1 MEGGDQAVSKTVD
14 ERVVKMQFD
23 NQQFE
28 QGVKTTMSSLDK
40 FKQALKLDGAT
51 KGLENVDAAAKK
63 VNMSGL
69 GDSIEAVRLKFSALE
84 VMGVT
89 ALSNITNEA
98 LNAGKKVVKA
108 FTIDPVKSGFQEYE
122 TQINAVQTILAN
134 TSSKGTTLD
143 QVNNALDE
151 LNHYA
156 DLTIYNFTEM
166 TRNIGTFTAAGVD
179 LDTSVQAIKGIAN
192 LAAVSGSTS
201 QQASTA
207 MYQLSQALAAG
218 TVKLQDWNS
227 VVNAGMG
234 GQVFQDSLKETAR
247 VHGIAIDEMIEKE
260 GSFRETLSK
269 GWLSSE
275 VLTETLSKFTGD
287 LSEAELKNI
296 GYTDEQIKAI
306 MKMGQTANDAAT
318 KVKTFTQL
326 KDTLMEAAQSGWT
339 QTWEL
344 LVGDFEEAKT
354 FYTELSDTFS
364 DIIGK
369 SADNRNKLL
378 EGALGS
384 TGWTDLTKKVEK
396 AGITVEDFQ
405 NGLIETAKKHGIA
418 IDDMI
423 KKEGSFSATLKNG
436 WLTSGMVAET
446 LKNFISGATGVSN
459 ATENMTDK
467 LSEFQDVVNKV
478 IRGDF
483 GNGETRMKKLA
494 DAGYDYAQIQGM
506 VNDVL
511 AGGSIEIDKMS
522 DAQLKSVG
530 YTDEQIKAIKE
541 LADQA
546 EKTGTPINKLIDD
559 MTRPSGR
566 ELLIDSLRNS
576 LKAVMIVCKSV
587 KGAWRDVFPKTTS
600 EQLYKL
606 IERTHEFSKWLIMSD
621 DYAKK
626 LRNTFKGIFSVLKV
640 GLGVIGSVIRIG
652 AKLISIILKPLG
664 SGLLTVTSYLGKST
678 DALVSFGE
686 KGLKFVSK
694 EFGKF
699 KKEIEETK
707 AAQWVIKNAGDAM
720 MLFGDAA
727 DYVKEHIGNF
737 NLGDMDSNFKSI
749 EKYAD
754 KAGTFIQNKY
764 HDVLNALDSNEFTQ
778 PIFENLTNSM
788 SLLKSALDGFKVPS
802 FYDLLEEIEKLQDY
816 LNKNGY
822 LENGVETMVGTIKY
836 FKDIV
841 FTKAGNIK
849 DTVFGVVESWA
860 KSGLSTVKLIGNTL
874 KDTGEKTKEA
884 KTNIENALISLKEFI
899 KSAAGKISI
908 SDIIETGK
916 GIATIGI
923 LYQFYKILEKFA
935 NTPTLMQ
942 GVNSTLKEFRNT
954 LKSYQTEIK
963 SKAFK
968 DIGIAVALISASI
981 VALAQL
987 DWKEAWKSAAAVGGI
1002 IALLVTAQIAL
1013 SQLGNGAGEVKMAG
1027 FAMNIIALSG
1037 GLFILS
1043 KAIEGLMGVKWSEIV
1058 DGLKVMGSMLA
1069 GLTIAGMGLSAVN
1082 GKIGA
1087 SSITLLA
1094 LVVALDKL
1102 IAVLKHYSELN
1113 FNELQDGIKILG
1125 EVAAGMAAFL
1135 AIVGLFT
1142 KNSSL
1147 VGAAVTIGALVASL
1161 YLLTDVID
1169 KYKGLS
1175 MDETTIGTLVAF
1187 AGGLLLFTAVLG
1199 ECGNG
1204 LSKSIGTVS
1213 IMLAFVYSLNIM
1225 ADVFDS
1231 VQKKLSK
1238 LSDGQIL
1245 ATLAVMVTMLG
1256 TLALAIGTVSKM
1268 SENAKSGTIV
1278 ALAASLLVLVGAVV
1292 VFGNLDTKTVIQG
1305 VATVSVLL
1313 LALGGALRL
1322 GKEFDTKSIAGIV
1335 AMLTSLAVFIA
1346 GIKILESVDLGRI
1359 LVSAVALGGI
1369 MLALAGAMKLA
1380 NGSSFAGAAGIAVM
1394 AVGILALAAALK
1406 MLDSVN
1412 LPKMIANIVLL
1423 AVAILG
1429 LIGAAMVMEPLAGG
1443 VAVLIAALLTLSV
1456 TMIAFGAGALLFANS
1471 LQVSANA
1478 LPGLTDGLVYLVTS
1492 LAGCKDVIADFSS
1505 VMLQFGY
1512 SAMNVLAEIGVGL
1525 VAFSVGLV
1533 VAGVGLVAL
1542 VPGVLGLGAGLLI
1555 VAGAVGIAAAGIYT
1569 IAASFKMGADAVGT
1583 MGNNLPILSA
1593 GMTMFVNTCAAC
1605 SDKMSNVKDTLVA
1618 FGTSVEKMLGE
1629 IGSGMLKFAGGA
1641 GVAALSI
1648 TVLAVSLTALGVV
1661 GIAFTAA
1668 IPFLA
1673 MNMALLNSTFD
1684 STAKS
1689 VKNLAVAFADAM
1701 LIIAAVFTGNI
1712 EALKS
1717 AGSNVAKGFAEGM
1730 DSGSKDV
1737 EQSSAGLAAKV
1748 VSVICSVLGIHSPS
1762 IVAKALGAFTGEGF
1776 ALGLDDSQGKVGESA
1791 SNLGN
1796 ISIESLTNSGVFKQL
1811 GLDSGTDFAAGLTG
1825 SGSKVSDATG
1835 NLQNISLDSLGDSS
1849 TFKGLGLDSGTSF
1862 ASGLSEGAGNNKSL
1876 NNAMDA
1882 MLDKSANS
1890 KESFKKSGNDLMT
1903 SFTSGVSNKKT
1914 DAVHSITTILTAMRN
1929 AARAEY
1935 NSFRSAGVYLVEGFA
1950 KGIKESNYKAAA
1962 KAKEMAK
1969 SASDA
1974 AKKQLDEH
1982 SPSKVF
1988 YKIGDFAGQGFVNG
2002 LDEYAKVSH
2011 NAGARM
2017 GVEAQKGL
2025 GSSISKIVD
2034 TMNDMDFDPT
2044 IRPVMDLSRIH
2055 AGISEMSRIMP
2066 NGETFQVGANVE
2078 AISSNMQNRQNGVN
2092 NADVIRAID
2101 RLGQKLDGRSGD
2113 SYTIDGVT
2121 YDDGSNI
2128 AKAVNTL
2135 TREIKVRRRM

>member
-122 TQINAVQTILAN
+122 TQINSVQTILAN

-192 LAAVSGSTS
+192 LAAVSGSNA

-207 MYQLSQALAAG
+207 MYQLSQALSTG
-218 TVKLQDWNS
+218 VVRLQDWIS
-227 VVNAGMG
+227 VENAGMG
-234 GQVFQDSLKETAR
+234 GQIFRDSLIETAR
-247 VHGIAIDEMIEKE
+247 VHGIAIDDMIKKE
-260 GSFRETLSK
+260 GTFRATLSK

-275 VLTETLSKFTGD
+275 LLTETLSKFTGD

-306 MKMGQTANDAAT
+306 MKMGKTANDAAT
-318 KVKTFTQL
+318 KIKTFTQL

-369 SADNRNKLL
+369 SANNRNKLL

-436 WLTSGMVAET
+436 WLTSGMVSET
-446 LKNFISGATGVSN
+446 LKNFISGAT
-459 ATENMTDK
+459 
-467 LSEFQDVVNKV
+467 
-478 IRGDF
+478 
-483 GNGETRMKKLA
+483 
-494 DAGYDYAQIQGM
+494 
-506 VNDVL
+506 
-511 AGGSIEIDKMS
+511 IEIDKMS

-546 EKTGTPINKLIDD
+546 EKTGTPINKLIED

-600 EQLYKL
+600 EQLYEL
-606 IERTHEFSKWLIMSD
+606 IERIHEFSKWLIMSD

-626 LRNTFKGIFSVLKV
+626 LRNTFRGVFSVLKV
-640 GLGVIGSVIRIG
+640 GLGVVSSVIRIG
-652 AKLISIILKPLG
+652 AKLISMVLKPLG

-686 KGLKFVSK
+686 KGLKFASK

-707 AAQWVIKNAGDAM
+707 AAQWVIKNASDAM

-822 LENGVETMVGTIKY
+822 LENGVETMAGTIKY
-836 FKDIV
+836 FKDIA

-916 GIATIGI
+916 GVATIGI
-923 LYQFYKILEKFA
+923 LYQFYKILSNIQAITKKF
-935 NTPTLMQ
+935 TTGPTLLEKMKKALT
-942 GVNSTLKEFRNT
+942 SFAD
-954 LKSYQTEIK
+954 SF
-963 SKAFK
+963 SKKTSSFK
-968 DIGIAVALISASI
+968 DLAIAVALISASI

-1013 SQLGNGAGEVKMAG
+1013 SQLGNGAGEVKMTG

-1043 KAIEGLMGVKWSEIV
+1043 KAIKGLMGVKWSEIV
-1058 DGLKVMGSMLA
+1058 DGLKVMGSMLV

-1102 IAVLKHYSELN
+1102 ITVLKHYSELN

-1175 MDETTIGTLVAF
+1175 MDETAIGTLVAF
-1187 AGGLLLFTAVLG
+1187 AGGLLLFTALLG

-1204 LSKSIGTVS
+1204 FSKSIGTVS

-1225 ADVFDS
+1225 ADVFGS

-1305 VATVSVLL
+1305 VAAVSVLL

-1423 AVAILG
+1423 TVAVLG
-1429 LIGAAMVMEPLAGG
+1429 LIGAAIVMEPLAGG

-1478 LPGLTDGLVYLVTS
+1478 LPGLTDGLVYLVRS

-1533 VAGVGLVAL
+1533 VASVA
-1542 VPGVLGLGAGLLI
+1542 VLALGAGLAGLGLGLGV
-1555 VAGAVGIAAAGIYT
+1555 VAIAIDIASLGAIGFAEA
-1569 IAASFKMGADAVGT
+1569 FKMGCESVGILGNGLT
-1583 MGNNLPILSA
+1583 TLGSGFQNFITACVSCKESMGDFKSVMLEVGSSIYEMLKEVAGGTTLLAGGLTLGGIALIIFSA
-1593 GMTMFVNTCAAC
+1593 GLTVF
-1605 SDKMSNVKDTLVA
+1605 
-1618 FGTSVEKMLGE
+1618 
-1629 IGSGMLKFAGGA
+1629 A
-1641 GVAALSI
+1641 GVAAISI
-1648 TVLAVSLTALGVV
+1648 GTLELFSATLTTLNVALNGS
-1661 GIAFTAA
+1661 ATA
-1668 IPFLA
+1668 I
-1673 MNMALLNSTFD
+1673 
-1684 STAKS
+1684 
-1689 VKNLAVAFADAM
+1689 KNLAVAFADAM
-1701 LIIAAVFTGNI
+1701 LIIAAVFAGNI

-1762 IVAKALGAFTGEGF
+1762 VVAKALGAFTGEGF

-1796 ISIESLTNSGVFKQL
+1796 ISIESLTNPDTFKQL

-1849 TFKGLGLDSGTSF
+1849 AFKGLGLDSGTSF

-1914 DAVHSITTILTAMRN
+1914 DAIHSITTILTAMRN

-2101 RLGQKLDGRSGD
+2101 RLGQKLDSRSGD

>member
-1 MEGGDQAVSKTVD
+1 MSKTVD

-28 QGVKTTMSSLDK
+28 QGVKNTMSSLEK

-51 KGLENVDAAAKK
+51 KGLESVDAAAKK

-84 VMGVT
+84 VMGIT

-192 LAAVSGSTS
+192 LAAVSGSS
-201 QQASTA
+201 AQQASTA
-207 MYQLSQALAAG
+207 MYQLSQALSTG
-218 TVKLQDWNS
+218 VVKLQDWIS
-227 VVNAGMG
+227 VENAGIG
-234 GQVFQDSLKETAR
+234 GQIFRDSLAETAR
-247 VHGIAIDEMIEKE
+247 VHGIAIDDMIEKE
-260 GSFRETLSK
+260 GTFRATLSK

-275 VLTETLSKFTGD
+275 LLTETLSKFTGD

-318 KVKTFTQL
+318 KIKTFTQL

-354 FYTELSDTFS
+354 FYTELSDTFG

-378 EGALGS
+378 EGALSS
-384 TGWTDLTKKVEK
+384 TGWTDLTKKVKK

-436 WLTSGMVAET
+436 WLTSGMVSET

-494 DAGYDYAQIQGM
+494 DAGYDYAQVQGM

-546 EKTGTPINKLIDD
+546 EKTGTPINKLIED

-600 EQLYKL
+600 EQLYGL
-606 IERTHEFSKWLIMSD
+606 IERIHEFSEWLIMSD
-621 DYAKK
+621 DYVKK

-652 AKLISIILKPLG
+652 VKLISMVLKPLG

-686 KGLKFVSK
+686 KGLKFASK
-694 EFGKF
+694 EVGKF

-707 AAQWVIKNAGDAM
+707 AAQWIIKNAGDAM

-737 NLGDMDSNFKSI
+737 NLGDMNSNFKSI

-764 HDVLNALDSNEFTQ
+764 HDVLNALDSNEITQ

-822 LENGVETMVGTIKY
+822 LENGIETMAGTIKY

-849 DTVFGVVESWA
+849 DTVFGVVGDWA

-923 LYQFYKILEKFA
+923 LYQFYKLLEKFA
-935 NTPTLMQ
+935 NTPTLLE

-954 LKSYQTEIK
+954 LKSYQTEFK
-963 SKAFK
+963 AKAFK
-968 DIGIAVALISASI
+968 DLGIAVALISASI

-1002 IALLVTAQIAL
+1002 IVLLVTAQIAL

-1043 KAIEGLMGVKWSEIV
+1043 KAIKGLIGIKWSEIV
-1058 DGLKVMGSMLA
+1058 DGLKVMGSMLV

-1102 IAVLKHYSELN
+1102 ITVLKHYSELN
-1113 FNELQDGIKILG
+1113 FNELQDGMKILG

-1187 AGGLLLFTAVLG
+1187 AGGLLFFTAILG

-1225 ADVFDS
+1225 ADVFGS

-1305 VATVSVLL
+1305 VAAVSVLL

-1429 LIGAAMVMEPLAGG
+1429 LIGAAIVMEPLAGG

-1471 LQVSANA
+1471 LQISANA
-1478 LPGLTDGLVYLVTS
+1478 LPPLTDGLVYLVTS
-1492 LAGCKDVIADFSS
+1492 LAGCKDSIKDFAVAMS
-1505 VMLQFGY
+1505 VFG
-1512 SAMNVLAEIGVGL
+1512 STAIKVLSEIGVGL
-1525 VAFSVGLV
+1525 VVFAVGLS
-1533 VAGVGLVAL
+1533 VAAVA
-1542 VPGVLGLGAGLLI
+1542 VLALGAGLAGLGLGLGV
-1555 VAGAVGIAAAGIYT
+1555 VAVAIGIASLGAIGFAEAFKMGCEAVGILGNGLTTLGTGFQNFITACASCKESMGDFKSVMLEVGSSICEMLKEVAGGT
-1569 IAASFKMGADAVGT
+1569 TLLAGGLTLGGIALVVF
-1583 MGNNLPILSA
+1583 SA
-1593 GMTMFVNTCAAC
+1593 GLAVF
-1605 SDKMSNVKDTLVA
+1605 
-1618 FGTSVEKMLGE
+1618 
-1629 IGSGMLKFAGGA
+1629 A
-1641 GVAALSI
+1641 GVAALSRG
-1648 TVLAVSLTALGVV
+1648 SLELFSVALTTLNVALNGSATA
-1661 GIAFTAA
+1661 
-1668 IPFLA
+1668 
-1673 MNMALLNSTFD
+1673 
-1684 STAKS
+1684 

-1748 VSVICSVLGIHSPS
+1748 VSVICAVLGIHSPS
-1762 IVAKALGAFTGEGF
+1762 VVAKALGAFAGEGF

-1791 SNLGN
+1791 SNLGD
-1796 ISIESLTNSGVFKQL
+1796 ISIESLTNSDAFKDL
-1811 GLDSGTDFAAGLTG
+1811 GLDSGSSFASGLTG
-1825 SGSKVSDATG
+1825 SGSKVSDAMSG
-1835 NLQNISLDSLGDSS
+1835 LKDKSLDSLGDSS
-1849 TFKGLGLDSGTSF
+1849 IFKSLGVDSGSSF
-1862 ASGLSEGAGNNKSL
+1862 ASGLSEGAEDNKSL
-1876 NNAMDA
+1876 NNAMDS
-1882 MLDKSANS
+1882 MLTKTKSS
-1890 KESFKKSGNDLMT
+1890 KSSFEKSGTDLMT
-1903 SFTSGVSNKKT
+1903 SFTSGIKKGKS
-1914 DAVHSITTILTAMRN
+1914 DAVGAINVILTAVRN
-1929 AARAEY
+1929 TAKEHY
-1935 NSFRSAGVYLVEGFA
+1935 SQFQSAGSYLVQGFA
-1950 KGIKESNYKAAA
+1950 NGISSNKYVAAA
-1962 KAKEMAK
+1962 KAREMAK

-1988 YKIGDFAGQGFVNG
+1988 YGIGDFAGQGFVNALG
-2002 LDEYAKVSH
+2002 DYAKVSH
-2011 NAGARM
+2011 NAGARL
-2017 GVEAQKGL
+2017 GAEAQAGL
-2025 GSSISKIVD
+2025 GDSISKIVD

-2044 IRPVMDLSRIH
+2044 IRPVMDLSGIH
-2055 AGISEMSRIMP
+2055 SGISEMSRIMP
-2066 NGETFQVGANVE
+2066 NGETFQVGANID
-2078 AISSNMQNRQNGVN
+2078 AISANMHERQNGTN
-2092 NADVIRAID
+2092 NGDVIAAINK
-2101 RLGQKLDGRSGD
+2101 LGNKLDKVSGD
-2113 SYTIDGVT
+2113 SYTVNGVT
-2121 YDDGSNI
+2121 YDDGSNV
-2128 AKAVNTL
+2128 AQTVKAL

>member
-40 FKQALKLDGAT
+40 FKQALKLDGVT

-192 LAAVSGSTS
+192 LAAVSGSNA

-436 WLTSGMVAET
+436 WLTSGMVSET

-546 EKTGTPINKLIDD
+546 EKTGTPINKLIKD

-600 EQLYKL
+600 EQLYEL
-606 IERTHEFSKWLIMSD
+606 IERIHEFSKWLIMSD

-626 LRNTFKGIFSVLKV
+626 LRNTFKGVFSILKV
-640 GLGVIGSVIRIG
+640 GLRVIGSVIRIG
-652 AKLISIILKPLG
+652 AKLISMVLKPFG

-686 KGLKFVSK
+686 KGLKFASK

-764 HDVLNALDSNEFTQ
+764 HDVLNTLDSNEFTQ

-816 LNKNGY
+816 LKKNGY
-822 LENGVETMVGTIKY
+822 LENGVETMAGTIKY

-1043 KAIEGLMGVKWSEIV
+1043 KAIKGLMGVKWSEIV
-1058 DGLKVMGSMLA
+1058 DGLKVMGSMLV

-1102 IAVLKHYSELN
+1102 ITVLKHYSELN

-1135 AIVGLFT
+1135 SIVGLFT

-1175 MDETTIGTLVAF
+1175 MDETAIGTLVAF
-1187 AGGLLLFTAVLG
+1187 AGGLLLFTALLG
-1199 ECGNG
+1199 ECGKG
-1204 LSKSIGTVS
+1204 FSKSIGTVS

-1225 ADVFDS
+1225 ADVFVS

-1292 VFGNLDTKTVIQG
+1292 VFGNLDTGTLIQG
-1305 VATVSVLL
+1305 GLAVAGLL

-1394 AVGILALAAALK
+1394 AVGIIALAEAFKVMSSISLK
-1406 MLDSVN
+1406 GLATS
-1412 LPKMIANIVLL
+1412 IGAIVLSL
-1423 AVAILG
+1423 VG
-1429 LIGAAMVMEPLAGG
+1429 LIAAAMVMEPLAGG

-1478 LPGLTDGLVYLVTS
+1478 LPGLTDGLVYLVRS

-1533 VAGVGLVAL
+1533 VASVA
-1542 VPGVLGLGAGLLI
+1542 VLALGAGLAGLGLGLGV
-1555 VAGAVGIAAAGIYT
+1555 VAIAIGIASLGAIGFAEAFKMGCEAVGILGNGLTTLGRGFQNFITACVSCKESMGDFKSVMLEVGSSIYEMLKEVAGGT
-1569 IAASFKMGADAVGT
+1569 TLLAGGLTLGGIALIIF
-1583 MGNNLPILSA
+1583 SA
-1593 GMTMFVNTCAAC
+1593 GLTVF
-1605 SDKMSNVKDTLVA
+1605 
-1618 FGTSVEKMLGE
+1618 
-1629 IGSGMLKFAGGA
+1629 A
-1641 GVAALSI
+1641 GVAAISI
-1648 TVLAVSLTALGVV
+1648 GTLELFSATLTTLNVALNGS
-1661 GIAFTAA
+1661 ATA
-1668 IPFLA
+1668 I
-1673 MNMALLNSTFD
+1673 
-1684 STAKS
+1684 
-1689 VKNLAVAFADAM
+1689 KNLAVAFADAM

-1762 IVAKALGAFTGEGF
+1762 VVAKALGAFTGEGF
-1776 ALGLDDSQGKVGESA
+1776 ALGLDDSQSKVGESA

-1796 ISIESLTNSGVFKQL
+1796 ISIDSLTNPDTFKQL

-1849 TFKGLGLDSGTSF
+1849 AFKGLGLDSGTSF

-2011 NAGARM
+2011 NAGARI

-2078 AISSNMQNRQNGVN
+2078 AISNNMQNRQNGVN

-2101 RLGQKLDGRSGD
+2101 RLGQKIDSRSGD

>member
-1 MEGGDQAVSKTVD
+1 MSKTVD

-28 QGVKTTMSSLDK
+28 QGVKTTMSSLEK

-84 VMGVT
+84 VIGVT

-122 TQINAVQTILAN
+122 TQINSVQTILAN

-234 GQVFQDSLKETAR
+234 GQVFQDALKETAR

-436 WLTSGMVAET
+436 WLTSGMVSET

-467 LSEFQDVVNKV
+467 LSEFQDIVNKV
-478 IRGDF
+478 ISGDF

-494 DAGYDYAQIQGM
+494 DAGYDYAQVQGM

-546 EKTGTPINKLIDD
+546 EKTGTPINKLIED

-600 EQLYKL
+600 EQLYEL
-606 IERTHEFSKWLIMSD
+606 IERIHEFSEWLIMSD
-621 DYAKK
+621 NYAKK
-626 LRNTFKGIFSVLKV
+626 LRNTFKGVFSVLKV
-640 GLGVIGSVIRIG
+640 GLGVIRSVIRIG
-652 AKLISIILKPLG
+652 AKLISIVLKPLG

-686 KGLKFVSK
+686 KGLKFASK
-694 EFGKF
+694 EAGKF

-764 HDVLNALDSNEFTQ
+764 HDVLNTLDSNEFTQ

-788 SLLKSALDGFKVPS
+788 SLLKSALSGFKIPS
-802 FYDLLEEIEKLQDY
+802 FYDLLEEIEKLQNY
-816 LNKNGY
+816 LNENGY
-822 LENGVETMVGTIKY
+822 LENSVETMVGTIKY

-849 DTVFGVVESWA
+849 DTVFGVVESWT

-908 SDIIETGK
+908 GDIIETGK
-916 GIATIGI
+916 GVATIGI
-923 LYQFYKILEKFA
+923 LYQFYKILSNIQAITKKFA
-935 NTPTLMQ
+935 TGPTLLEKMKKALT
-942 GVNSTLKEFRNT
+942 SFAD
-954 LKSYQTEIK
+954 SF
-963 SKAFK
+963 SKKTSSFK
-968 DIGIAVALISASI
+968 DLAIAVALISASI

-987 DWKEAWKSAAAVGGI
+987 DWKEAWKSAVAVSGI
-1002 IALLVTAQIAL
+1002 IVLLVTAQIAL
-1013 SQLGNGAGEVKMAG
+1013 SRLGNGAGEVKMAG

-1043 KAIEGLMGVKWSEIV
+1043 KAIKGLMGIKWSEMV
-1058 DGLKVMGSMLA
+1058 DGLKVMGSMLV

-1102 IAVLKHYSELN
+1102 ITVLKHYSELN

-1125 EVAAGMAAFL
+1125 EVAAGMAVFL

-1175 MDETTIGTLVAF
+1175 MDDTAIGTMVSF

-1225 ADVFDS
+1225 ADVFSS
-1231 VQKKLSK
+1231 VQNKLSK

-1305 VATVSVLL
+1305 VAAVSVLL

-1394 AVGILALAAALK
+1394 AVGILALAAAFKVMSDIPWSSLLTSFGV
-1406 MLDSVN
+1406 M
-1412 LPKMIANIVLL
+1412 VLTL
-1423 AVAILG
+1423 VALG
-1429 LIGAAMVMEPLAGG
+1429 AAAMVMEPLAGG
-1443 VAVLIAALLTLSV
+1443 VAVLISALLTLSV

-1471 LQVSANA
+1471 LQISANA
-1478 LPGLTDGLVYLVTS
+1478 LPALADGLVYLVTS
-1492 LAGCKDVIADFSS
+1492 LAGCKDSIKDFAITMS
-1505 VMLQFGY
+1505 VFG
-1512 SAMNVLAEIGVGL
+1512 STTIKVLSEIGVGL
-1525 VAFSVGLV
+1525 VVFAVGLS
-1533 VAGVGLVAL
+1533 VASVAVLTLGVGLT
-1542 VPGVLGLGAGLLI
+1542 GLGLGLTS
-1555 VAGAVGIAAAGIYT
+1555 VAIAIGVASLGAIGFAEA
-1569 IAASFKMGADAVGT
+1569 FKMGCEAIGILGT
-1583 MGNNLPILSA
+1583 SLTTLGTGFQNFISACSSSKESMGDFKSVMLEFGSSIYAMLKEVAGGVTLLSGGLMLGGVALIVFSA
-1593 GMTMFVNTCAAC
+1593 GLGTFATVALTSSGALTLFGSSLKVVNAGI
-1605 SDKMSNVKDTLVA
+1605 N
-1618 FGTSVEKMLGE
+1618 
-1629 IGSGMLKFAGGA
+1629 GSA
-1641 GVAALSI
+1641 
-1648 TVLAVSLTALGVV
+1648 TA
-1661 GIAFTAA
+1661 IR
-1668 IPFLA
+1668 
-1673 MNMALLNSTFD
+1673 
-1684 STAKS
+1684 
-1689 VKNLAVAFADAM
+1689 NLAVAFVDTI
-1701 LIIAAVFTGNI
+1701 LIITALFTGNI
-1712 EALKS
+1712 EVLKD

-1730 DSGSKDV
+1730 DSGIGDV
-1737 EQSSAGLAAKV
+1737 EESSAGLAAKV

-1762 IVAKALGAFTGEGF
+1762 IVAKALGEFTGEGF
-1776 ALGLDDSQGKVGESA
+1776 ALGLDDSQDKVGESA
-1791 SNLGN
+1791 SNLGD
-1796 ISIESLTNSGVFKQL
+1796 ISIDSLMNSDTFKDV
-1811 GLDSGTDFAAGLTG
+1811 GFDSGSSFASGL
-1825 SGSKVSDATG
+1825 SSSESKVSDAT
-1835 NLQNISLDSLGDSS
+1835 
-1849 TFKGLGLDSGTSF
+1849 KGLQDKSANTLSNSDIFKNLGIDSGSSF
-1862 ASGLSEGAGNNKSL
+1862 ASGLSQGAANNGSLNSTMDDLVSKTNNNKS
-1876 NNAMDA
+1876 
-1882 MLDKSANS
+1882 
-1890 KESFKKSGNDLMT
+1890 SFEKSGTDLMT
-1903 SFTSGVSNKKT
+1903 SFTTGVKNGRSSAVSAMSN
-1914 DAVHSITTILTAMRN
+1914 ILTAMRN
-1929 AARAEY
+1929 IAREQY
-1935 NSFRSAGVYLVEGFA
+1935 HSFQSAGSYLVQGFA
-1950 KGIKESNYKAAA
+1950 NGISSNKYMAAA
-1962 KAKEMAK
+1962 KAREMAK

-1988 YKIGDFAGQGFVNG
+1988 YSIGDFAGQGFVNA
-2002 LDEYAKVSH
+2002 LDDYAKVSH
-2011 NAGARM
+2011 NAGARL
-2017 GVEAQKGL
+2017 GIEAQAGL
-2025 GSSISKIVD
+2025 GGSISKIID
-2034 TMNDMDFDPT
+2034 TMNNMDFDPT
-2044 IRPVMDLSRIH
+2044 IRPVMDLSGIH
-2055 AGISEMSRIMP
+2055 SGISEMSRIMP
-2066 NGETFQVGANVE
+2066 NGETFQVGANID
-2078 AISSNMQNRQNGVN
+2078 AISANMHERQNGTN
-2092 NADVIRAID
+2092 NGDVVAAINK
-2101 RLGQKLDGRSGD
+2101 LGKKLDNVSGD
-2113 SYTIDGVT
+2113 SYTINGVT
-2121 YDDGSNI
+2121 YDDGSNV
-2128 AKAVNTL
+2128 ANTVKAL

>member
-436 WLTSGMVAET
+436 WLTSGMVSET

-459 ATENMTDK
+459 ATESMTDK

-478 IRGDF
+478 ISGDF

-546 EKTGTPINKLIDD
+546 EKTGTPINKLIED

-600 EQLYKL
+600 EQLYEL
-606 IERTHEFSKWLIMSD
+606 IERIHEFSKWLIMSD

-626 LRNTFKGIFSVLKV
+626 LRNTFKGVFSVLKV
-640 GLGVIGSVIRIG
+640 GLGVVSSVIRIG
-652 AKLISIILKPLG
+652 AKLISMVLKPLG

-686 KGLKFVSK
+686 KGLKFASK

-764 HDVLNALDSNEFTQ
+764 HDVLNTLDSNEFTQ

-822 LENGVETMVGTIKY
+822 LENGVETMAGTIKY

-849 DTVFGVVESWA
+849 DTVFGVIESWA

-1043 KAIEGLMGVKWSEIV
+1043 KAIKGLIGVKWSEIV
-1058 DGLKVMGSMLA
+1058 DGLKVMGSMLV

-1102 IAVLKHYSELN
+1102 ITVLKHYSELN

-1135 AIVGLFT
+1135 SIVGLFT

-1175 MDETTIGTLVAF
+1175 MDETAIGTLVAF
-1187 AGGLLLFTAVLG
+1187 AGGLLLFTALLG
-1199 ECGNG
+1199 ECGKG
-1204 LSKSIGTVS
+1204 FSKSIGTVS
-1213 IMLAFVYSLNIM
+1213 IMLTFVYSLNIM
-1225 ADVFDS
+1225 ADVFGS

-1305 VATVSVLL
+1305 VAAVSVLL

-1394 AVGILALAAALK
+1394 AVGILALAEAFKVMSSISLKGLAA
-1406 MLDSVN
+1406 S
-1412 LPKMIANIVLL
+1412 IGAIVFSL
-1423 AVAILG
+1423 VG
-1429 LIGAAMVMEPLAGG
+1429 LIAAAMVMEPLAGG

-1478 LPGLTDGLVYLVTS
+1478 LPGLTDGLVYLVRS

-1533 VAGVGLVAL
+1533 AASVA
-1542 VPGVLGLGAGLLI
+1542 VLALGAGLAGLGLGLGV
-1555 VAGAVGIAAAGIYT
+1555 VAIAIGVASLGAIGFAEAFKMGCEAVGILGNGLTTLGTGFQNFITACVSCKESMGDFKSVMLEVGSSIYKMLKEVAGGT
-1569 IAASFKMGADAVGT
+1569 TLLAGGLTLGGIALIIF
-1583 MGNNLPILSA
+1583 SA
-1593 GMTMFVNTCAAC
+1593 GLTVF
-1605 SDKMSNVKDTLVA
+1605 
-1618 FGTSVEKMLGE
+1618 
-1629 IGSGMLKFAGGA
+1629 A
-1641 GVAALSI
+1641 GVAAISI
-1648 TVLAVSLTALGVV
+1648 GTLELFSATLTTLNVALNGS
-1661 GIAFTAA
+1661 ATA
-1668 IPFLA
+1668 I
-1673 MNMALLNSTFD
+1673 
-1684 STAKS
+1684 
-1689 VKNLAVAFADAM
+1689 KNLAVAFADAM

-1762 IVAKALGAFTGEGF
+1762 VVAKALGAFTGEGF

-1796 ISIESLTNSGVFKQL
+1796 ISIESLTNSGAFKQL

-1849 TFKGLGLDSGTSF
+1849 SFKGLGLDSGTSF

-2101 RLGQKLDGRSGD
+2101 RLGQKLDSRSGD

>member
-1 MEGGDQAVSKTVD
+1 MSKTVD

-28 QGVKTTMSSLDK
+28 QGVKTTMSSLEK

-84 VMGVT
+84 VIGVT

-234 GQVFQDSLKETAR
+234 GQVFRDSLKETAR

-436 WLTSGMVAET
+436 WLTSGMVSET
-446 LKNFISGATGVSN
+446 LKNFISGATDVSN

-478 IRGDF
+478 ISGDF

-494 DAGYDYAQIQGM
+494 DAGYDYAQVQGM

-546 EKTGTPINKLIDD
+546 EKTGTPINKLIED

-576 LKAVMIVCKSV
+576 LKAVMIVFKSV

-600 EQLYKL
+600 DQLYEL
-606 IERTHEFSKWLIMSD
+606 IERIHEFSKWLIMSD

-626 LRNTFKGIFSVLKV
+626 LRNTFKGVFSVLKV

-652 AKLISIILKPLG
+652 AKLISMVLKPLG

-686 KGLKFVSK
+686 KGLKFASK
-694 EFGKF
+694 EAGKF

-764 HDVLNALDSNEFTQ
+764 HDMLNALDSNEFTQ

-788 SLLKSALDGFKVPS
+788 SLLKSALSEFKVPS
-802 FYDLLEEIEKLQDY
+802 FYDLLEEIEKLQNY
-816 LNKNGY
+816 LNENGY

-942 GVNSTLKEFRNT
+942 GVNSTLKEFQNT

-968 DIGIAVALISASI
+968 DIGVAVALISASI
-981 VALAQL
+981 IALAQL
-987 DWKEAWKSAAAVGGI
+987 DWKEAWKSAVAVGGI

-1043 KAIEGLMGVKWSEIV
+1043 KAIKGLMGIKWSEMV
-1058 DGLKVMGSMLA
+1058 DGLEVMGIMLV
-1069 GLTIAGMGLSAVN
+1069 GLTIAGIGLSAVN

-1094 LVVALDKL
+1094 LVLALDKL
-1102 IAVLKHYSELN
+1102 ITVLKHYSELN
-1113 FNELQDGIKILG
+1113 FNELQDGMKILG

-1175 MDETTIGTLVAF
+1175 MDETAIGTLVSF
-1187 AGGLLLFTAVLG
+1187 AGGLLLFTALLG
-1199 ECGNG
+1199 ECGKG
-1204 LSKSIGTVS
+1204 FSKSIGTVS

-1292 VFGNLDTKTVIQG
+1292 VFGNLDPTTAIQG
-1305 VATVSVLL
+1305 VAAVSVLL

-1380 NGSSFAGAAGIAVM
+1380 NGSSFAGAAGIGVM
-1394 AVGILALAAALK
+1394 AVSILALAAAFK
-1406 MLDSVN
+1406 VMSDIPWTS
-1412 LPKMIANIVLL
+1412 LL
-1423 AVAILG
+1423 TSFGVMALTLVAL
-1429 LIGAAMVMEPLAGG
+1429 GAAALVMEPLAGG
-1443 VAVLIAALLTLSV
+1443 VAVLMAALLSLSV
-1456 TMIAFGAGALLFANS
+1456 TMIAFGAGALMFANS
-1471 LQVSANA
+1471 LKISANA
-1478 LPGLTDGLVYLVTS
+1478 LPALADGLVYLVTS
-1492 LAGCKDVIADFSS
+1492 LAGCKDTIGDFAIAMST
-1505 VMLQFGY
+1505 FGLT
-1512 SAMNVLAEIGVGL
+1512 AVKVLSEIGVGL
-1525 VAFSVGLV
+1525 IVFSAGLCVASISVIAL
-1533 VAGVGLVAL
+1533 GVGLV
-1542 VPGVLGLGAGLLI
+1542 GLGLGLTS
-1555 VAGAVGIAAAGIYT
+1555 VAIAIGVASLGAIGFAEA
-1569 IAASFKMGADAVGT
+1569 FKMGCEAIGILGT
-1583 MGNNLPILSA
+1583 SLTTLGTGFQNFISACSSSKESMGDFKSVMLEFGSPIYEMLKEVAGGVTLLSGGLMLGGVALIVFSA
-1593 GMTMFVNTCAAC
+1593 GLGTFATVALTSSGALILFGSSLKVVNAG
-1605 SDKMSNVKDTLVA
+1605 MN
-1618 FGTSVEKMLGE
+1618 
-1629 IGSGMLKFAGGA
+1629 GSA
-1641 GVAALSI
+1641 
-1648 TVLAVSLTALGVV
+1648 TA
-1661 GIAFTAA
+1661 IR
-1668 IPFLA
+1668 
-1673 MNMALLNSTFD
+1673 
-1684 STAKS
+1684 
-1689 VKNLAVAFADAM
+1689 NLAVAFVDAM
-1701 LIIAAVFTGNI
+1701 LIITALFTGNI
-1712 EALKS
+1712 EVLKD

-1730 DSGSKDV
+1730 DSGMGDV

-1762 IVAKALGAFTGEGF
+1762 IVAKALGEFTGEGF
-1776 ALGLDDSQGKVGESA
+1776 ALGLDDSQDKVGESA
-1791 SNLGN
+1791 SNLGD
-1796 ISIESLTNSGVFKQL
+1796 ISIDSLMNSDTFKDV
-1811 GLDSGTDFAAGLTG
+1811 GFDSGSSFASGL
-1825 SGSKVSDATG
+1825 SSSESKVSDAT
-1835 NLQNISLDSLGDSS
+1835 
-1849 TFKGLGLDSGTSF
+1849 KGLQDKSANTLSNSDIFKNLGIDSGSSF
-1862 ASGLSEGAGNNKSL
+1862 ASGLSQGAANNGSL
-1876 NNAMDA
+1876 NSTMDD
-1882 MLDKSANS
+1882 LVSKTNNS
-1890 KESFKKSGNDLMT
+1890 KSSFEKSGTDLMT
-1903 SFTSGVSNKKT
+1903 SFTTGVKNGRSSAVSAMSN
-1914 DAVHSITTILTAMRN
+1914 ILKAMRN
-1929 AARAEY
+1929 IAREQY
-1935 NSFRSAGVYLVEGFA
+1935 NSFQSAGSYLVQGFA
-1950 KGIKESNYKAAA
+1950 NGISSNKYMAAA
-1962 KAKEMAK
+1962 KAREMAK

-1988 YKIGDFAGQGFVNG
+1988 YGIGDFAGQGFVNA
-2002 LDEYAKVSH
+2002 LDDYAKVSH
-2011 NAGARM
+2011 NAGARL
-2017 GVEAQKGL
+2017 GIEAQAGL
-2025 GSSISKIVD
+2025 GGSISKIID
-2034 TMNDMDFDPT
+2034 TMNNMDFDPT
-2044 IRPVMDLSRIH
+2044 IRPVMDLSGIH
-2055 AGISEMSRIMP
+2055 SGISEMSRIMP
-2066 NGETFQVGANVE
+2066 NGETFQVGANID
-2078 AISSNMQNRQNGVN
+2078 AISANMHERQNGTN
-2092 NADVIRAID
+2092 NGDVIAAINK
-2101 RLGQKLDGRSGD
+2101 LGKKLDNVSGD
-2113 SYTIDGVT
+2113 SYTVNGVT
-2121 YDDGSNI
+2121 YDDGSNV
-2128 AKAVNTL
+2128 AQTVKAL

>member
-28 QGVKTTMSSLDK
+28 QGVKTTMLSLDK
-40 FKQALKLDGAT
+40 FKQSLKLDGAT

-151 LNHYA
+151 LNRYA

-192 LAAVSGSTS
+192 LAAVSGSNA

-207 MYQLSQALAAG
+207 MYQLSQALSTG
-218 TVKLQDWNS
+218 VVRLQDWIS
-227 VVNAGMG
+227 VENAGIG
-234 GQVFQDSLKETAR
+234 GQIFRDSLAETAR
-247 VHGIAIDEMIEKE
+247 VHGIAIDDMIEKE
-260 GSFRETLSK
+260 GTFRATLSK

-275 VLTETLSKFTGD
+275 LLTETLSKFTGD

-306 MKMGQTANDAAT
+306 MKMGKTANDAAT
-318 KVKTFTQL
+318 KIKTFTQL

-364 DIIGK
+364 NIIEK
-369 SADNRNKLL
+369 SANNRNKLL

-436 WLTSGMVAET
+436 WLTSGMVSET
-446 LKNFISGATGVSN
+446 LKNFISGAT
-459 ATENMTDK
+459 
-467 LSEFQDVVNKV
+467 
-478 IRGDF
+478 
-483 GNGETRMKKLA
+483 
-494 DAGYDYAQIQGM
+494 
-506 VNDVL
+506 
-511 AGGSIEIDKMS
+511 IEIDKMS

-546 EKTGTPINKLIDD
+546 EKTGTPINKLIED

-600 EQLYKL
+600 EQLYEL
-606 IERTHEFSKWLIMSD
+606 IERIHEFSKWLIMSD

-626 LRNTFKGIFSVLKV
+626 LRNTFKGVFSVLKV
-640 GLGVIGSVIRIG
+640 GLGVVSSVIRIG
-652 AKLISIILKPLG
+652 AKLISMVLKPLG
-664 SGLLTVTSYLGKST
+664 SGLLTVTSYLGKSM

-686 KGLKFVSK
+686 KGLKFASK
-694 EFGKF
+694 EAGKF

-707 AAQWVIKNAGDAM
+707 AAQWVIKNTGDAM

-727 DYVKEHIGNF
+727 DYVKEHVDNF

-822 LENGVETMVGTIKY
+822 LENGVETMAGTIKY

-916 GIATIGI
+916 GIATVGI
-923 LYQFYKILEKFA
+923 LYQFYKILETFA

-1043 KAIEGLMGVKWSEIV
+1043 KAIKGLMGVKWSEIV
-1058 DGLKVMGSMLA
+1058 DGLKVMGSMLV

-1087 SSITLLA
+1087 SSITLLV

-1102 IAVLKHYSELN
+1102 ITVLKHYSELN
-1113 FNELQDGIKILG
+1113 FNEIQDGIKILG

-1175 MDETTIGTLVAF
+1175 MDETAIGTLVAF
-1187 AGGLLLFTAVLG
+1187 AGGLLLFTALLG

-1204 LSKSIGTVS
+1204 FSKSIGTVS

-1231 VQKKLSK
+1231 VKKKLSK

-1292 VFGNLDTKTVIQG
+1292 VFGNLDTETVKQG
-1305 VATVSVLL
+1305 VAAVAALL
-1313 LALGGALRL
+1313 LSLGGALRL

-1359 LVSAVALGGI
+1359 LVSAAALGGI

-1380 NGSSFAGAAGIAVM
+1380 KGSSFEGAGGIAVM
-1394 AVGILALAAALK
+1394 AVGILALAAAFKVMSDIPWTSLLK
-1406 MLDSVN
+1406 S
-1412 LPKMIANIVLL
+1412 IVFM
-1423 AVAILG
+1423 AAT
-1429 LIGAAMVMEPLAGG
+1429 LIGLGAAAIVMEPLAGG
-1443 VAVLIAALLTLSV
+1443 VLVLVTALLALSV
-1456 TMIAFGAGALLFANS
+1456 TMMAFGVGANLFANS
-1471 LQVSANA
+1471 LQISANA
-1478 LPGLTDGLVYLVTS
+1478 LPGLTDGLVYLVRS
-1492 LAGCKDVIADFSS
+1492 LAGCKDVMADFSS

-1533 VAGVGLVAL
+1533 IASVS
-1542 VPGVLGLGAGLLI
+1542 VLALGAGLAGLGLGLGV
-1555 VAGAVGIAAAGIYT
+1555 VAIAIDIASLGAIGFAEAFKMGCEAVGILGNGLTTLGTGFQNFITACVSCKESMGDFKSVMLEVGSSIYEMLKEVAGGT
-1569 IAASFKMGADAVGT
+1569 TLLAGGLTLGGIALIIF
-1583 MGNNLPILSA
+1583 SA
-1593 GMTMFVNTCAAC
+1593 GLTVF
-1605 SDKMSNVKDTLVA
+1605 
-1618 FGTSVEKMLGE
+1618 
-1629 IGSGMLKFAGGA
+1629 A
-1641 GVAALSI
+1641 GVAAISI
-1648 TVLAVSLTALGVV
+1648 GTLELFSATLTTLNVALNGS
-1661 GIAFTAA
+1661 ATA
-1668 IPFLA
+1668 I
-1673 MNMALLNSTFD
+1673 
-1684 STAKS
+1684 
-1689 VKNLAVAFADAM
+1689 KNLAVAFADAM

-1712 EALKS
+1712 EVLKS

-1730 DSGSKDV
+1730 NSGSKDV

-1762 IVAKALGAFTGEGF
+1762 VVAKALGEFTGEGF

-1796 ISIESLTNSGVFKQL
+1796 ISIESLTNSDTFKQL

-1849 TFKGLGLDSGTSF
+1849 AFKGLGLDSGTSF

-2101 RLGQKLDGRSGD
+2101 RLGQKLDSRSGD

>member
-192 LAAVSGSTS
+192 LAAVSGSNA

-207 MYQLSQALAAG
+207 MYQLSQALSTG
-218 TVKLQDWNS
+218 VVRLQDWIS
-227 VVNAGMG
+227 VENAGIG
-234 GQVFQDSLKETAR
+234 GQIFRDSLVETAR
-247 VHGIAIDEMIEKE
+247 VHGIAIDDMIEKE
-260 GSFRETLSK
+260 GTFRATLSK

-275 VLTETLSKFTGD
+275 LLTETLSKFTGD

-306 MKMGQTANDAAT
+306 MKMGKTANDAAT
-318 KVKTFTQL
+318 KIKTFTQL

-339 QTWEL
+339 QTWES

-364 DIIGK
+364 NIIEK
-369 SADNRNKLL
+369 SANNRNKLL

-436 WLTSGMVAET
+436 WLTSGMVSET
-446 LKNFISGATGVSN
+446 LKNFISGAT
-459 ATENMTDK
+459 
-467 LSEFQDVVNKV
+467 
-478 IRGDF
+478 
-483 GNGETRMKKLA
+483 
-494 DAGYDYAQIQGM
+494 
-506 VNDVL
+506 
-511 AGGSIEIDKMS
+511 IEIDKMS

-546 EKTGTPINKLIDD
+546 EKTGTPINKLIED

-600 EQLYKL
+600 EQLYEL
-606 IERTHEFSKWLIMSD
+606 IERIHEFSKWLIMSD

-626 LRNTFKGIFSVLKV
+626 LRNTFKGVFSVLKV
-640 GLGVIGSVIRIG
+640 GLRVVSSVIRIG
-652 AKLISIILKPLG
+652 AKLISMVLKPFG
-664 SGLLTVTSYLGKST
+664 SGLLTITSYLGKST

-686 KGLKFVSK
+686 KGLKFASK

-727 DYVKEHIGNF
+727 DYIKEHIGNF

-764 HDVLNALDSNEFTQ
+764 HDVLNTLDSNEFTQ

-822 LENGVETMVGTIKY
+822 LENGVETMAGTIKY
-836 FKDIV
+836 FKDIA

-954 LKSYQTEIK
+954 LKSYQTEFK
-963 SKAFK
+963 AKAFK
-968 DIGIAVALISASI
+968 DLGIAVALISASI
-981 VALAQL
+981 IALAQL

-1002 IALLVTAQIAL
+1002 IVLLVTAQIAL

-1043 KAIEGLMGVKWSEIV
+1043 KAIKGLMGVKWGEIV
-1058 DGLKVMGSMLA
+1058 DGLKVMGSMLV
-1069 GLTIAGMGLSAVN
+1069 GLTIAGIGLSAVN

-1102 IAVLKHYSELN
+1102 ITVLKHYSELN

-1175 MDETTIGTLVAF
+1175 MDATVIGTLVAF

-1278 ALAASLLVLVGAVV
+1278 ALAASLLVLVGAVM
-1292 VFGNLDTKTVIQG
+1292 VFGNLDTETVKQG
-1305 VATVSVLL
+1305 VAAVAALL
-1313 LALGGALRL
+1313 LSLGGALRL

-1359 LVSAVALGGI
+1359 LVSAAALGGI

-1380 NGSSFAGAAGIAVM
+1380 KGSSFEGAGGIAVM

-1429 LIGAAMVMEPLAGG
+1429 LIGASMVMEPLAGG
-1443 VAVLIAALLTLSV
+1443 VLVLVTALLALSV
-1456 TMIAFGAGALLFANS
+1456 TMMAFGVGANLFANS

-1533 VAGVGLVAL
+1533 VASVA
-1542 VPGVLGLGAGLLI
+1542 VLALGAGLAGLGLGLGV
-1555 VAGAVGIAAAGIYT
+1555 VAIAIGIASLGAIGFAEAFKMGCEAVGILGNGLTTLGTGFQNFITACVSCKESMGDFKSVMLEVGSSIYEMLKEVAGGT
-1569 IAASFKMGADAVGT
+1569 TLLAGGLTLGGIALIIF
-1583 MGNNLPILSA
+1583 SA
-1593 GMTMFVNTCAAC
+1593 GLTVF
-1605 SDKMSNVKDTLVA
+1605 
-1618 FGTSVEKMLGE
+1618 
-1629 IGSGMLKFAGGA
+1629 A
-1641 GVAALSI
+1641 GVAAISI
-1648 TVLAVSLTALGVV
+1648 GTLELFSATLTTLNVALNGS
-1661 GIAFTAA
+1661 ATA
-1668 IPFLA
+1668 I
-1673 MNMALLNSTFD
+1673 
-1684 STAKS
+1684 
-1689 VKNLAVAFADAM
+1689 KNLAVAFADAM

-1762 IVAKALGAFTGEGF
+1762 VVAKALGAFTGEGF

-1796 ISIESLTNSGVFKQL
+1796 ISIESLTNPDTFKQL

-1849 TFKGLGLDSGTSF
+1849 AFKGLGLDSGTSF

-2092 NADVIRAID
+2092 NSDVIRAID
-2101 RLGQKLDGRSGD
+2101 RLGQKLDSRSGD

>member
-1 MEGGDQAVSKTVD
+1 MSKTVD

-436 WLTSGMVAET
+436 WLTSGMVSET

-459 ATENMTDK
+459 ATESMTDK

-478 IRGDF
+478 ISGDF
-483 GNGETRMKKLA
+483 GNGETRMKKLT

-546 EKTGTPINKLIDD
+546 EKTGTPINKLIED

-600 EQLYKL
+600 EQLYEL
-606 IERTHEFSKWLIMSD
+606 IERIHEFSKWLIMSD

-626 LRNTFKGIFSVLKV
+626 LRNTFKGVFSVLKV
-640 GLGVIGSVIRIG
+640 GLGVVSSVIRIG
-652 AKLISIILKPLG
+652 AKLISMVLKPLG
-664 SGLLTVTSYLGKST
+664 SGLLTITSYLGKST

-686 KGLKFVSK
+686 KGLKFASK

-822 LENGVETMVGTIKY
+822 LENGVETMAGTIKY

-1043 KAIEGLMGVKWSEIV
+1043 KAIKGLMGVKWSEIV
-1058 DGLKVMGSMLA
+1058 DGLKVMGSMLV

-1094 LVVALDKL
+1094 LVIALDKL
-1102 IAVLKHYSELN
+1102 ITVLKHYSELN

-1175 MDETTIGTLVAF
+1175 MDETAIGTLVAF
-1187 AGGLLLFTAVLG
+1187 AGGLLLFTALLG

-1225 ADVFDS
+1225 ADVFSS
-1231 VQKKLSK
+1231 VQNKLSK

-1305 VATVSVLL
+1305 VAAVSVLL

-1380 NGSSFAGAAGIAVM
+1380 NGSSFAGAAGITVM
-1394 AVGILALAAALK
+1394 AVGIIALAEAFKVMSDIPWTSLLTSFGVMAATL
-1406 MLDSVN
+1406 V
-1412 LPKMIANIVLL
+1412 
-1423 AVAILG
+1423 G
-1429 LIGAAMVMEPLAGG
+1429 LGAAAIVMEPLAGG
-1443 VAVLIAALLTLSV
+1443 VAVLMAALLSLSV

-1471 LQVSANA
+1471 LKISANA
-1478 LPGLTDGLVYLVTS
+1478 LPALADGLVYLVRS

-1512 SAMNVLAEIGVGL
+1512 SSMNVLAEIGVGL

-1533 VAGVGLVAL
+1533 VASVA
-1542 VPGVLGLGAGLLI
+1542 VLALGAGLAGLGLGLGV
-1555 VAGAVGIAAAGIYT
+1555 VAIAIDIASLGAIGFAEAFKMGCEAVGILGNGLTTLGSGFQNFITACVSCKESMGDFKSVMLEVGSSIYEMLKEVAGGT
-1569 IAASFKMGADAVGT
+1569 TLLAGGLTLGGIALIIF
-1583 MGNNLPILSA
+1583 SA
-1593 GMTMFVNTCAAC
+1593 GLTVF
-1605 SDKMSNVKDTLVA
+1605 
-1618 FGTSVEKMLGE
+1618 
-1629 IGSGMLKFAGGA
+1629 A
-1641 GVAALSI
+1641 GVAAISI
-1648 TVLAVSLTALGVV
+1648 GTLELFSATLTTLNVALNGS
-1661 GIAFTAA
+1661 ATA
-1668 IPFLA
+1668 I
-1673 MNMALLNSTFD
+1673 
-1684 STAKS
+1684 
-1689 VKNLAVAFADAM
+1689 KNLAVAFADAM

-1712 EALKS
+1712 EVLKS

-1730 DSGSKDV
+1730 NSGSKDV

-1762 IVAKALGAFTGEGF
+1762 VVAKALGAFTGEGF

-1796 ISIESLTNSGVFKQL
+1796 ISIENLTNPDTFKQL

-1849 TFKGLGLDSGTSF
+1849 AFKGLGLDSGTSF

-1929 AARAEY
+1929 AARAQY

-2101 RLGQKLDGRSGD
+2101 RLGQKLDSRSGD
-2113 SYTIDGVT
+2113 SYMIDGVT

>member
-51 KGLENVDAAAKK
+51 KGLENVDAATKK

-69 GDSIEAVRLKFSALE
+69 SDSIEAVRLKFSALE

-192 LAAVSGSTS
+192 LAAVSGSNA

-234 GQVFQDSLKETAR
+234 GQVFQDALKETAR

-339 QTWEL
+339 ESWEII
-344 LVGDFEEAKT
+344 VGDFGEAKET
-354 FYTELSDTFS
+354 LTDMSNTLGNIIQKFADDRNNLLLGGMASGWKQLLKQGISDEAGYIESIENVARANGNAFDKIVKKSENFSEALKKGLNTGVISSDT
-364 DIIGK
+364 
-369 SADNRNKLL
+369 
-378 EGALGS
+378 
-384 TGWTDLTKKVEK
+384 LTK
-396 AGITVEDFQ
+396 
-405 NGLIETAKKHGIA
+405 A
-418 IDDMI
+418 IY
-423 KKEGSFSATLKNG
+423 EL
-436 WLTSGMVAET
+436 
-446 LKNFISGATGVSN
+446 
-459 ATENMTDK
+459 
-467 LSEFQDVVNKV
+467 Q
-478 IRGDF
+478 
-483 GNGETRMKKLA
+483 
-494 DAGYDYAQIQGM
+494 Q
-506 VNDVL
+506 
-511 AGGSIEIDKMS
+511 KMS
-522 DAQLKSVG
+522 SMNEEELKSSG
-530 YTDEQIKAIKE
+530 YTDKMVTQMEE
-541 LADQA
+541 LADGLHNGSISMD
-546 EKTGTPINKLIDD
+546 EFVTKILK
-559 MTRPSGR
+559 PSGR
-566 ELLIDSLRNS
+566 ENIIESLWNS
-576 LKAVMIVCKSV
+576 LNTLLSILKPIRESFYEIFPPTTSKQLYETTENIKEFTAHLRLSSQNLENLKKTFRGLFAIVDIGKQLFSAMIKALGTFVDETGILSNNVLKNTANFGDWLVKIDESIKKSDIFNKGFQRLTKSLISGLNVISSFFEKVYVGISGVGSGLNKTKKVIQTTIGSIETTLEKSKILQIISTIYGGIEKIGSTLFTFLGKMLENIGNSV
-587 KGAWRDVFPKTTS
+587 KSMDSSGIFEILSGISFAGIAVGIIKFINAIT
-600 EQLYKL
+600 
-606 IERTHEFSKWLIMSD
+606 
-621 DYAKK
+621 AA
-626 LRNTFKGIFSVLKV
+626 FKGITTFKDQVKGVLDSVRECFEAYQTRL
-640 GLGVIGSVIRIG
+640 
-652 AKLISIILKPLG
+652 
-664 SGLLTVTSYLGKST
+664 
-678 DALVSFGE
+678 
-686 KGLKFVSK
+686 
-694 EFGKF
+694 
-699 KKEIEETK
+699 
-707 AAQWVIKNAGDAM
+707 
-720 MLFGDAA
+720 
-727 DYVKEHIGNF
+727 
-737 NLGDMDSNFKSI
+737 
-749 EKYAD
+749 
-754 KAGTFIQNKY
+754 KAGILTKIATAIGVLTAAIVVLTFIDQSDIKSS
-764 HDVLNALDSNEFTQ
+764 LAALAGLFAELLVAVTIFSKISDDFSNVK
-778 PIFENLTNSM
+778 
-788 SLLKSALDGFKVPS
+788 KSA
-802 FYDLLEEIEKLQDY
+802 
-816 LNKNGY
+816 
-822 LENGVETMVGTIKY
+822 TIML
-836 FKDIV
+836 
-841 FTKAGNIK
+841 
-849 DTVFGVVESWA
+849 
-860 KSGLSTVKLIGNTL
+860 GLSTSVLILASALKRISHLSWEGIAKGLTGITVISAALTVVSRIIAKDTKVIIKGAFNLISFAAAIKILASACSDLSQFSWTELVKGLMGIGVLMGEIALFLNFAKFSGKVVSTATGILILSAAIKVLSVGVREFGSIQWETL
-874 KDTGEKTKEA
+874 KIGLMGIGVILAEIAAFTNLTGEA
-884 KTNIENALISLKEFI
+884 KHVIS
-899 KSAAGKISI
+899 
-908 SDIIETGK
+908 TG
-916 GIATIGI
+916 
-923 LYQFYKILEKFA
+923 
-935 NTPTLMQ
+935 
-942 GVNSTLKEFRNT
+942 
-954 LKSYQTEIK
+954 
-963 SKAFK
+963 
-968 DIGIAVALISASI
+968 VALIAISGAVIIMASAIHKLGSMNLDEI
-981 VALAQL
+981 GKGLTALAGAL
-987 DWKEAWKSAAAVGGI
+987 FEITLAANFMPKNMISVGVGLIAIAESFVILSNGLNAINNSTWEDI
-1002 IALLVTAQIAL
+1002 I
-1013 SQLGNGAGEVKMAG
+1013 K
-1027 FAMNIIALSG
+1027 
-1037 GLFILS
+1037 GLFS
-1043 KAIEGLMGVKWSEIV
+1043 MGVVLIELTTALHFIK
-1058 DGLKVMGSMLA
+1058 GML
-1069 GLTIAGMGLSAVN
+1069 
-1082 GKIGA
+1082 GA
-1087 SSITLLA
+1087 SITLL
-1094 LVVALDKL
+1094 
-1102 IAVLKHYSELN
+1102 IIS
-1113 FNELQDGIKILG
+1113 
-1125 EVAAGMAAFL
+1125 
-1135 AIVGLFT
+1135 
-1142 KNSSL
+1142 
-1147 VGAAVTIGALVASL
+1147 
-1161 YLLTDVID
+1161 
-1169 KYKGLS
+1169 
-1175 MDETTIGTLVAF
+1175 
-1187 AGGLLLFTAVLG
+1187 
-1199 ECGNG
+1199 
-1204 LSKSIGTVS
+1204 
-1213 IMLAFVYSLNIM
+1213 
-1225 ADVFDS
+1225 
-1231 VQKKLSK
+1231 
-1238 LSDGQIL
+1238 
-1245 ATLAVMVTMLG
+1245 
-1256 TLALAIGTVSKM
+1256 
-1268 SENAKSGTIV
+1268 
-1278 ALAASLLVLVGAVV
+1278 ASLL
-1292 VFGNLDTKTVIQG
+1292 T
-1305 VATVSVLL
+1305 
-1313 LALGGALRL
+1313 LAQSI
-1322 GKEFDTKSIAGIV
+1322 KS
-1335 AMLTSLAVFIA
+1335 F
-1346 GIKILESVDLGRI
+1346 ENVDLKHLITFGGVMAMI
-1359 LVSAVALGGI
+1359 VGIMKLVSGT
-1369 MLALAGAMKLA
+1369 
-1380 NGSSFAGAAGIAVM
+1380 SFTGAAGIAIM
-1394 AVGILALAAALK
+1394 AVGMLALATALKVISAIPIKNIITSFAALG
-1406 MLDSVN
+1406 LV
-1412 LPKMIANIVLL
+1412 IGGL
-1423 AVAILG
+1423 ATAS
-1429 LIGAAMVMEPLAGG
+1429 LIIKPLAGG

-1492 LAGCKDVIADFSS
+1492 LAGCKDSIKDFAVAMS
-1505 VMLQFGY
+1505 MFG
-1512 SAMNVLAEIGVGL
+1512 STTIKVLSEIGVGL
-1525 VAFSVGLV
+1525 VVFAVGLS
-1533 VAGVGLVAL
+1533 VAAVAVLALGVGLA
-1542 VPGVLGLGAGLLI
+1542 GLGLGLGV
-1555 VAGAVGIAAAGIYT
+1555 VAIAIGIASLGAIGFAEAFKMGCEAVGILGNGLTTLGTGFQNFITACISCKESMGDFKSVMLEVGSSIYEMLKEVAGGT
-1569 IAASFKMGADAVGT
+1569 TLLAGGLTLGGIALIIF
-1583 MGNNLPILSA
+1583 SA
-1593 GMTMFVNTCAAC
+1593 GLTVF
-1605 SDKMSNVKDTLVA
+1605 
-1618 FGTSVEKMLGE
+1618 
-1629 IGSGMLKFAGGA
+1629 A
-1641 GVAALSI
+1641 GVAAISI
-1648 TVLAVSLTALGVV
+1648 GTLELFSATLTTLNVALNGS
-1661 GIAFTAA
+1661 ATA
-1668 IPFLA
+1668 I
-1673 MNMALLNSTFD
+1673 
-1684 STAKS
+1684 
-1689 VKNLAVAFADAM
+1689 KNLAVAFADAM

-1796 ISIESLTNSGVFKQL
+1796 ISIESLTNSGAFKQL

-1849 TFKGLGLDSGTSF
+1849 AFKGLGLDSGTSF

>member
-1 MEGGDQAVSKTVD
+1 MSKTVD

-436 WLTSGMVAET
+436 WLTSGMVSET

-459 ATENMTDK
+459 ATESMTDK

-478 IRGDF
+478 ISGDF

-546 EKTGTPINKLIDD
+546 EKTGTPINKLIED

-600 EQLYKL
+600 EQLYEL
-606 IERTHEFSKWLIMSD
+606 IERIHEFSKWLIMSD

-626 LRNTFKGIFSVLKV
+626 LRNTFKGVFSVLKV
-640 GLGVIGSVIRIG
+640 GLGVVSSVIRIG
-652 AKLISIILKPLG
+652 AKLISMVLKPLG

-686 KGLKFVSK
+686 KGLKFASK

-764 HDVLNALDSNEFTQ
+764 HDVLNTLDSNEFTQ

-822 LENGVETMVGTIKY
+822 LENGVETMAGTIKY

-849 DTVFGVVESWA
+849 DTVFGVIESWA

-1043 KAIEGLMGVKWSEIV
+1043 KAIKGLIGVKWSEIV
-1058 DGLKVMGSMLA
+1058 DGLKVMGSMLV

-1102 IAVLKHYSELN
+1102 ITVLKHYSELN

-1135 AIVGLFT
+1135 SIVGLFT

-1175 MDETTIGTLVAF
+1175 MDETAIGTLVAF
-1187 AGGLLLFTAVLG
+1187 AGGLLLFTALLG
-1199 ECGNG
+1199 ECGKG
-1204 LSKSIGTVS
+1204 FSKSIGTVS
-1213 IMLAFVYSLNIM
+1213 IMLTFVYSLNIM
-1225 ADVFDS
+1225 ADVFGS

-1305 VATVSVLL
+1305 VAAVSVLL

-1394 AVGILALAAALK
+1394 AVGILALAEAFKVMSSISLKGLAA
-1406 MLDSVN
+1406 S
-1412 LPKMIANIVLL
+1412 IGAIVFSL
-1423 AVAILG
+1423 VG
-1429 LIGAAMVMEPLAGG
+1429 LIAAAMVMEPLAGG

-1478 LPGLTDGLVYLVTS
+1478 LPGLTDGLVYLVRS

-1533 VAGVGLVAL
+1533 AASVA
-1542 VPGVLGLGAGLLI
+1542 VLALGAGLAGLGLGLGV
-1555 VAGAVGIAAAGIYT
+1555 VAIAIGVASLGAIGFAEAFKMGCEAVGILGNGLTTLGTGFQNFITACVSCKESMGDFKSVMLEVGSSIYKMLKEVAGGT
-1569 IAASFKMGADAVGT
+1569 TLLAGGLTLGGIALIIF
-1583 MGNNLPILSA
+1583 SA
-1593 GMTMFVNTCAAC
+1593 GLTVF
-1605 SDKMSNVKDTLVA
+1605 
-1618 FGTSVEKMLGE
+1618 
-1629 IGSGMLKFAGGA
+1629 A
-1641 GVAALSI
+1641 GVAAISI
-1648 TVLAVSLTALGVV
+1648 GTLELFSATLTTLNVALNGS
-1661 GIAFTAA
+1661 ATA
-1668 IPFLA
+1668 I
-1673 MNMALLNSTFD
+1673 
-1684 STAKS
+1684 
-1689 VKNLAVAFADAM
+1689 KNLAVAFADAM

-1762 IVAKALGAFTGEGF
+1762 VVAKALGAFTGEGF

-1796 ISIESLTNSGVFKQL
+1796 ISIESLTNSGAFKQL

-1849 TFKGLGLDSGTSF
+1849 SFKGLGLDSGTSF

-2101 RLGQKLDGRSGD
+2101 RLGQKLDSRSGD